1 MTANTESVDI
11 ADALTEENLTTTLSR
26 LQALP
31 DADEFKQRI
40 EEELW
45 TAFAPE
51 EYHNQP
57 QLNLGDLPPDKQ
69 ALIGYL
75 DREAEQLPW
84 WFEQFTWEF
93 VYGDQVALTVPE
105 EPLAELEKLHN
116 GPPSVCRPLLRDDSS
131 FYSLFDSFETIR
143 GQLSSHLNTS
153 SDLDTDQKVEDGL
166 LWWHDHFGQ
175 ADSET
180 DTPSEE
186 TAVTYTNRD
195 DTSWMQTTDGFNNW
209 VESVFNLIPPSDPT
223 LTALMLVNCG
233 LDDEYITSSFPA
245 ISKNV
250 GEFLNKSIYN
260 DIYLMNS
267 FAGILSFEKG
277 LDISIQES
285 TESEIT
291 RFEELLYT
299 RWENGIKQDSDAG
312 DILKKTKED
321 NYQKDSET
329 LRDYAPDIVRLPVRR
344 WAKSSLGARYSFVS
358 HRIRKSG
365 SYSDADDDSIV
376 AIYKILTEET
386 SDE

>member
-31 DADEFKQRI
+31 DADEFEQRI

-116 GPPSVCRPLLRDDSS
+116 GLPSVCRPLLRDDSS

-186 TAVTYTNRD
+186 TAVTYTNGD

-209 VESVFNLIPPSDPT
+209 VKSVFNLIPPSDPT

-233 LDDEYITSSFPA
+233 LDDEYITSAFPDVSEKVSA
-245 ISKNV
+245 
-250 GEFLNKSIYN
+250 FLNKSIY
-260 DIYLMNS
+260 DHRPLMNS
-267 FAGILSFEKG
+267 FADVLSFEKG
-277 LDISIQES
+277 LDISTEES
-285 TESEIT
+285 TESKIT

-299 RWENGIKQDSDAG
+299 RQENEIKPDSNAG
-312 DILKKTKED
+312 DILKKSKENERERDSD
-321 NYQKDSET
+321 N
-329 LRDYAPDIVRLPVRR
+329 LRRYAPEIIRLPVRR
-344 WAKSSLGARYSFVS
+344 RNFSGTVRYSFAS
-358 HRIRKSG
+358 NQISRHG
-365 SYSDADDDSIV
+365 SNNDDESRLD
-376 AIYKILTEET
+376 IYNILIEES

>member
-31 DADEFKQRI
+31 DADEFEQRI
-40 EEELW
+40 EQELW

-51 EYHNQP
+51 EYHDQP

-105 EPLAELEKLHN
+105 EPLAELEKLHS
-116 GPPSVCRPLLRDDSS
+116 GPPSVRKPSLRDDSS
-131 FYSLFDSFETIR
+131 FDSLFDSFETIR
-143 GQLSSHLNTS
+143 SQLSSHLNTS

-166 LWWHDHFGQ
+166 LWWHDHFGR

-186 TAVTYTNRD
+186 TAVTYTNGD

-209 VESVFNLIPPSDPT
+209 DKSVFNLIPPSDPT

-260 DIYLMNS
+260 NKYLTNS
-267 FAGILSFEKG
+267 FADILSFEKG
-277 LDISIQES
+277 LDITALNVE
-285 TESEIT
+285 
-291 RFEELLYT
+291 
-299 RWENGIKQDSDAG
+299 
-312 DILKKTKED
+312 
-321 NYQKDSET
+321 
-329 LRDYAPDIVRLPVRR
+329 V
-344 WAKSSLGARYSFVS
+344 GA
-358 HRIRKSG
+358 
-365 SYSDADDDSIV
+365 
-376 AIYKILTEET
+376 
-386 SDE
+386 

>member
-1 MTANTESVDI
+1 MTASDESVDI

-31 DADEFKQRI
+31 DADEFEQRI

-45 TAFAPE
+45 AAFAPE
-51 EYHNQP
+51 EYHDQP

-93 VYGDQVALTVPE
+93 VYGDQVALTVPK
-105 EPLAELEKLHN
+105 EPLAELEKLHT
-116 GPPSVCRPLLRDDSS
+116 GPPSVRRPSLSDDSS
-131 FYSLFDSFETIR
+131 FYSLFDSFGTIR
-143 GQLSSHLNTS
+143 GRLSSHLNTS
-153 SDLDTDQKVEDGL
+153 SDLNTDQKVEDGL

-175 ADSET
+175 TDSET
-180 DTPSEE
+180 DAPSEE
-186 TAVTYTNRD
+186 TAVTYTNGD

-233 LDDEYITSSFPA
+233 LDNKTITSAFPA

-250 GEFLNKSIYN
+250 GELLNKFIYN
-260 DIYLMNS
+260 NRDLMSS

-299 RWENGIKQDSDAG
+299 RWENGIKPDSDAG
-312 DILKKTKED
+312 GIIKKAKEN
-321 NYQKDSET
+321 NYQRDSDT

-344 WAKSSLGARYSFVS
+344 WAKSSGKARYSFVS
-358 HRIRKSG
+358 NRIGIDG
-365 SYSDADDDSIV
+365 SYRGADDDSIV
-376 AIYKILTEET
+376 TIYKILTEET